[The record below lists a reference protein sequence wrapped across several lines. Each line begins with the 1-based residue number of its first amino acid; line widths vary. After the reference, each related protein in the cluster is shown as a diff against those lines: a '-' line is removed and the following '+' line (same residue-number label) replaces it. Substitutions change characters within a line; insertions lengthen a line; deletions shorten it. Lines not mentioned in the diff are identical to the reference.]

1 MGASASFENTPVVL
15 NSDIV
20 VLAVKPH
27 VAQLVLKEV
36 EPVVRDTHLILSVA
50 MGLTLQQI
58 QKVWEKSEKKLF

>member
-1 MGASASFENTPVVL
+1 MGASASFENKPVVE

-36 EPVVRDTHLILSVA
+36 EPVVSDKHLILSVA
-50 MGLTLQQI
+50 MGLTIQQI
-58 QKVWEKSEKKLF
+58 QKVKYFF